1 MGMIN
6 MSGSLRYGPSGK
18 RRKTKAFSKKKV
30 DKQVQRI
37 KDLADWNRDGNLK
50 YEEERRKYPSL
61 ESKRGDGLGTV
72 NTEWEEEK
80 KRISSQYTIA
90 PAYNKG
96 AYQVI
101 GKDSVKDIGK

>member
-18 RRKTKAFSKKKV
+18 RRKTNSLSKKKI
-30 DKQVQRI
+30 DKEVKRL
-37 KDLADWNRDGNLK
+37 KDLAAWNRDGN
-50 YEEERRKYPSL
+50 YEYEKQRRIPSL
-61 ESKRGDGLGTV
+61 ESKRGDGHGTL
-72 NTEWEEEK
+72 NHEWEEEK
-80 KRISSQYTIA
+80 RKISSQYTIA

-101 GKDSVKDIGK
+101 GKDSIEDIGK